1 MSDSPEYYRVF
12 PVDLASKL
20 NNKQA
25 MTFLHLLF
33 KADFVTGESN
43 VLLETLSKLSGYDS
57 ETVSSHLHKVADES
71 GYLIIERKYIG
82 NDSGKPKT
90 KNIYKVKYPTMNFIM
105 VDKEF
110 LNFEIDGLSD
120 KAQHELKGF
129 ILLVKCVC
137 LNNTNITKYSLR
149 QIAERIGL
157 SYSTI
162 QNNMNKCITLGY
174 IVQENG
180 YYRIALPYFD
190 KGNDKQFPMGTPDLY
205 KDIYRA
211 ISNYCIM
218 KNCTI
223 PPYNKNLISKIA
235 VKYTYMESELTELGD
250 KAIAEQYSITRQL
263 ESRLPN
269 PPDKIDSLNYFV
281 KVLTNDVAR
290 IKDNTPQTY
299 IM

>member
-12 PVDLASKL
+12 PIDLASKL
-20 NNKQA
+20 NNKEA
-25 MTFLHLLF
+25 MTYLCLLF

-71 GYLIIERKYIG
+71 NYLIIERKYIG
-82 NDSGKPKT
+82 NGSGKPKT
-90 KNIYKVKYPTMNFIM
+90 KNSYKVTYPTMNFIM
-105 VDKEF
+105 VDRGF
-110 LNFEIDGLSD
+110 LDFEIDGLSD
-120 KAQHELKGF
+120 KAQHDLKGF

-149 QIAERIGL
+149 QITERIGL

-162 QNNMNKCITLGY
+162 QRYMSKCIELEY

-218 KNCTI
+218 KNCAI
-223 PPYNKNLISKIA
+223 PPYNKGFISKIA
-235 VKYTYMESELTELGD
+235 AKYTYMESELTDLDD

-263 ESRLPN
+263 ESRIPN

-281 KVLTNDVAR
+281 KVLTNDVVN
-290 IKDNTPQTY
+290 INDNTPQTY